1 MKKNTYSE
9 WSNEKLL
16 KSRNSLKGASIGLG
30 IAALSAIIIL
40 FYLFFSEGLKQKSF
54 AVLLPVFVMPI
65 TFLPVFISFS
75 QMDKEIKSR
84 NLK

>member
-30 IAALSAIIIL
+30 IVALIAIIIL

-54 AVLLPVFVMPI
+54 AVLLPVFLMPI